1 MKQTM
6 TRADLLGLGFMTFA
20 FFLGAGN
27 IIFPPMAGY
36 LAGENMGFAMAGFLV
51 TAVGL
56 PLATLLA
63 ISSAGGGLLTM
74 TRMLPAWAGVSI
86 AIATYVI
93 IGPAFATPRTGL
105 VTYEMA
111 VKPFIGSYDSQFV
124 LTAFSVFYFALTLFL
139 SLNQGKLL
147 DAVGKVLTPVL
158 ALLLA
163 ILGIAVLVA
172 PQGGVPAVSP
182 DYMRYPM
189 VKGLLEGYNTMDT
202 FGALMFG
209 MLIIDVLKSRG
220 IASVSQQTRYL
231 AVASVIAAIGLALV
245 YIALFRLGGTA
256 GGVIAN
262 PQNGGEVVAAYVA
275 QLFGPMGSVVLAG
288 IVGLACLT
296 TSVGLTS
303 ACADFFHTLWPR
315 FSYKQCAAV
324 IAILCAIV
332 ANVGLKQL
340 LVISIPVLVAIY
352 PVAVALVAVTFMRN
366 WFFNQ
371 SVAFRLVLSVAL
383 LFGCLDGIKAAGF
396 DLSVMNFL
404 PLFEMGLAWLLPT
417 LAAIVVSLLWRVPEQ
432 SAVTAE

>member
-36 LAGENMGFAMAGFLV
+36 LAGENMSFAMLGFLI

-56 PLATLLA
+56 PLATLLSVA
-63 ISSAGGGLLTM
+63 FAGGGLLTM
-74 TRMLPAWAGVSI
+74 TRMLPAWAGTSI
-86 AIATYVI
+86 AIATYII

-111 VKPFIGSYDSQFV
+111 IKPFIGSYDSQLI
-124 LTAFSVFYFALTLFL
+124 LTVFSVAYFTLTLFL

-158 ALLLA
+158 VLLLA
-163 ILGIAVLVA
+163 VLGIAVLVA
-172 PQGGVPAVSP
+172 PQGSVPSVAP
-182 DYMRYPM
+182 EYMTHPV

-220 IASVSQQTRYL
+220 VSNVIQQTRYL
-231 AVASVIAAIGLALV
+231 AVASVIAASGLALV
-245 YIALFRLGGTA
+245 YIALFKLGGTA
-256 GGVIAN
+256 GGVMAN
-262 PQNGGEVVAAYVA
+262 PQNGGELVAAYVS

-324 IAILCAIV
+324 IAVLCAIV
-332 ANVGLKQL
+332 ANVGLTQL

-352 PVAVALVAVTFMRN
+352 PVVIALVAVTFMRER
-366 WFFNQ
+366 FFNQ
-371 SVAFRLVLSVAL
+371 GVAFRLVLSVAL
-383 LFGCLDGIKAAGF
+383 LFGCFDGIKAAGV
-396 DLSVMNFL
+396 DLNILSFL
-404 PLFEMGLAWLLPT
+404 PLFDLGLAWLLPT
-417 LAAIVVSLLWRVPEQ
+417 LAAIVVSLLWRLPEQ